1 MNRIVGLIAVLAAL
15 CGAASAQKPVV
26 RENKRFHAEDVIV
39 MRIQFS
45 PAGDRLLTASGGGEA
60 ALWSLQGDPLG
71 RFTGQRPPMF
81 AANFSPNGETI
92 VTTGYDGSIRVWS
105 LRDGHLAPHNLILAA
120 VTDAV
125 YCGAEDRIAFS
136 SDAGVG
142 RLLQMGDKPVLL
154 AEVHGPGTARRVA
167 CSPSRGFFATTFDNG
182 EVRTTDF
189 SGQHHGSFQT
199 GQKRLNAIA
208 LSPDGRRLLTG
219 STDGTAKLWT
229 AEGRPLVTLH
239 APGTGWV
246 NDGRFS
252 PDGRMIAVASDD
264 GHVRLYDA
272 TGTLLVD
279 QVVAKARATT
289 VAFSGDGSRLAVG
302 TSGGEVVLYGVA
314 HE

>member
-1 MNRIVGLIAVLAAL
+1 MHRIVVFITALAAL
-15 CGAASAQKPVV
+15 CGAASAQKLVL
-26 RENKRFHAEDVIV
+26 RESKRFYAEDVII
-39 MRIQFS
+39 MRVQFS
-45 PAGDRLLTASGGGEA
+45 PAGDRVLTASSAGEA
-60 ALWSLQGDPLG
+60 ALWSLQGDPRG

-92 VTTGYDGSIRVWS
+92 VTTGYDGTIRVWS
-105 LRDGHLAPHNLILAA
+105 LLDGHLAPHDLILAA

-142 RLLQMGDKPVLL
+142 RLLQMGEKPLLL

-167 CSPSRGFFATTFDNG
+167 CSPSHRLFATIFDNG

-199 GQKRLNAIA
+199 GQKRMNAIA

-229 AEGRPLVTLH
+229 VEGRLLATLR
-239 APGTGWV
+239 PGTGWV

-252 PDGRMIAVASDD
+252 PDGRITAVASDD
-264 GHVRLYDA
+264 GHVRLYDLS
-272 TGTLLVD
+272 GTLLVD

-302 TSGGEVVLYGVA
+302 TSAGEVVLYGVA